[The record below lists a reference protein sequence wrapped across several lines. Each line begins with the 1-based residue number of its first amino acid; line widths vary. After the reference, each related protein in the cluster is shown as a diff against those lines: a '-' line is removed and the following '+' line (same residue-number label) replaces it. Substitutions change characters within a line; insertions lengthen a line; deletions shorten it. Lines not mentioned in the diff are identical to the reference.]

1 MNKELI
7 KEIADIL
14 IEISYKDRPIII
26 YDAKQE
32 ARKIIE
38 LCQPEWT
45 YISTDDKHSLINL
58 PKHEQEILFKFGVDV
73 HAGIFLDDI
82 VFGQDGDFGF
92 YDNGDHYYEAEN
104 VSCWTPLNK
113 PPTTATLSDSAPK
126 VG

>member
-1 MNKELI
+1 MNKENL
-7 KEIADIL
+7 
-14 IEISYKDRPIII
+14 
-26 YDAKQE
+26 YDAVGKLAFEYSLQSSIE
-32 ARKIIE
+32 GDKAIIQQIID